1 MDKLKV
7 RPLPVVFLALLM
19 ILFSQQLFS
28 QIRGKITD
36 VNGAPLPGVTIAEK
50 GTSNGTITGN
60 DGNYQIGLTTG
71 TSAVL
76 VYSFIG
82 FEKQE
87 IQVTNNSTVN
97 VTLKES
103 TTALDEVVIVGYG
116 EQKKATVT
124 GAITTVTADELIKSP
139 TGSIT
144 TAMAGRLPGLITMQ
158 RSGQPGAESPT
169 LRIRGVST
177 LNGADPLVIVDGIE
191 RASGYVPAGESS
203 ASGGVSGYEQINPND
218 IESISILKDA
228 SATAVYGVRGANGVI
243 IITTKKGITGKPKI
257 DVSGNY
263 GMSTP
268 IRLRNN
274 VSSYDWGVYAN
285 EGNAND
291 GVAPAMNIEKLQN
304 YLSGENPIL
313 YPSLNYVD
321 YILNDWAPRQ
331 NYNVS
336 MNGGTSSVRYF
347 VSTGYLNEEGLVKDV
362 GYGFDPNYHYNRLNL
377 RSNIDIDFTNTLTGS
392 VNIDSR
398 IENRGGPN
406 APYDAAFFWKMSQAQ
421 PFLSPGFVDGKYIST
436 TTMSEAPIMQ
446 WILGGGNYRSLQT
459 TVNTVFSLKQKLDFI
474 TPGLFTQGKFSYDS
488 WYVEKY
494 TRTKTYATYT
504 PIDLGG
510 TIYFKRS
517 GSESQLSY
525 NLDANNQSNKMR
537 KNYLELSVNYA
548 RSFGGHTLTALALYN
563 QSKSFFT
570 ESQNRDIPRSYLGFV
585 SRVTYSYLN
594 KYLAEFNFGLN
605 GSENF
610 PRGDGK
616 RFGKFP
622 AFSVGWVASDEAFME
637 PVSFVDHLKFR
648 ASYGMVG
655 NDRIGGQRFLYVSGS
670 FVNVPG
676 AHTVYYGLP
685 TSTSSYLGLQEGRMA
700 NENITWEVAEKINL
714 GIDSKL
720 FKDQLSFN
728 IDVFKENRSN
738 ILTFMATIPWMMMP
752 NMQYGGTGWA
762 TGNIAPPANY
772 AKVENKGYEIELGW
786 DSKIGKVGYFING
799 SLTHAE
805 NKRTRISEAT
815 QYYPWL
821 YGQGQSI
828 GQYYGFVA
836 EGYYDSFGEI
846 HDINNPFSTYGKN
859 LIPGDIKYKDI
870 NGDMKID
877 ANDVVPIGYSNTPL
891 KTASLNLGFDYAGF
905 DFSVL
910 FQGAMQVSYHPAD
923 EAQIQFYGG
932 NNAFDW
938 VENRWTPESR
948 DKATYPVLHQL
959 AYNYSSSHTF
969 RTSSYWLKDA
979 SYVRLKNMEL
989 GYILPK
995 SFTQKISIS
1004 NARVYLNGQNLFTLD
1019 KLKYWDPES
1028 IQSRLVLHP
1037 IMKIYNVG
1045 ISMTF

>member
-1 MDKLKV
+1 MKRQKV
-7 RPLPVVFLALLM
+7 KFWQKMLLFGALL
-19 ILFSQQLFS
+19 LFSHQMFS
-28 QIRGKITD
+28 QVRGKVSDASGI
-36 VNGAPLPGVTIAEK
+36 PIPGVTIIEK
-50 GTSNGTITGN
+50 GTNNGVISDSGGRYEIRVSNQQTAILIFSFVGLEVQEVAVTGK
-60 DGNYQIGLTTG
+60 T
-71 TSAVL
+71 
-76 VYSFIG
+76 
-82 FEKQE
+82 
-87 IQVTNNSTVN
+87 TVN

-103 TTALDEVVIVGYG
+103 TTAIDEVVVVGYG
-116 EQKKATVT
+116 EQKKGTVT
-124 GAITTVTADELIKSP
+124 GAITTVTADELVKSP

-158 RSGQPGAESPT
+158 RSGLPGAESPT
-169 LRIRGVST
+169 LRIRGVGT

-228 SATAVYGVRGANGVI
+228 SSTAVYGVRGANGVI

-257 DVSGNY
+257 DVTGNY

-274 VSSYDWGVYAN
+274 VSSYDWGFYAN

-291 GVAPAMNIEKLQN
+291 GIAPAMSNEKLQN
-304 YLSGENPIL
+304 YLSGDNPIL

-321 YILNDWAPRQ
+321 YILKDWAPRQ
-331 NYNVS
+331 NYNIS

-347 VSTGYLNEEGLVKDV
+347 VSAGYLNEEGLVKNLDF
-362 GYGFDPNYHYNRLNL
+362 GFDPNHHYNRLNL
-377 RSNIDIDFTNTLTGS
+377 RSNIDIDFTNTLTGT

-406 APYDAAFFWKMSQAQ
+406 APDDAGFFWKMSQAQ

-459 TVNTVFSLKQKLDFI
+459 TMNTVFSLKQKLDFI
-474 TPGLFTQGKFSYDS
+474 TPGLFAQGKFSYDS

-504 PIDLGG
+504 PIDVAG
-510 TIYFKRS
+510 TIYYKRS
-517 GSESQLSY
+517 GSDNQLNY
-525 NLDANNQSNKMR
+525 NLDTNNQSNKMR
-537 KNYLELSVNYA
+537 KNYLELSLNYA
-548 RSFGGHTLTALALYN
+548 RSFGGHSLTALALYN

-610 PRGDGK
+610 PKGDGK

-622 AFSVGWVASDEAFME
+622 AFSIGWVASDEAFLQS
-637 PVSFVDHLKFR
+637 VSMLDHLKFR

-655 NDRIGGQRFLYVSGS
+655 NDRIGGDRFLYVSGS
-670 FVNVPG
+670 FVNIPG
-676 AHTVYYGLP
+676 SYTVYQGLP

-700 NENITWEVAEKINL
+700 NEDITWEVAKKINL

-720 FKDQLSFN
+720 FNDQLSFN

-738 ILTFMATIPWMMMP
+738 ILTYMATIPWMMMP
-752 NMQYGGTGWA
+752 NMQYGGTSWA
-762 TGNIAPPANY
+762 SGNVAPPANY

-786 DSKIGKVGYFING
+786 DSKIGKVGYFIQA

-828 GQYYGFVA
+828 GQYYGLVA
-836 EGYYDSFGEI
+836 DGYYDSFSEI
-846 HDINNPFSTYGKN
+846 HDINNPFSSFGKN

-877 ANDVVPIGYSNTPL
+877 AKDVVPIGYSNTPR

-948 DKATYPVLHQL
+948 DEATYPVLHQL
-959 AYNYSSSHTF
+959 AYNYGSSHDF

-979 SYVRLKNMEL
+979 SYVRLKNLEL

-995 SFTQKISIS
+995 GFTKKISIS

-1028 IQSRLVLHP
+1028 VQSRLVLHP
-1037 IMKIYNVG
+1037 IMKTYNVG

>member
-1 MDKLKV
+1 MKRQKV
-7 RPLPVVFLALLM
+7 KFWQKMLLFGALL
-19 ILFSQQLFS
+19 LFSHQMFS
-28 QIRGKITD
+28 QVKGKVSDASGISI
-36 VNGAPLPGVTIAEK
+36 PGVTVIEK
-50 GTSNGTITGN
+50 GTNNGVISDSDGKYEIRVSNQQTAILVFSFVGLEAQEVAVAGKTTI
-60 DGNYQIGLTTG
+60 D
-71 TSAVL
+71 
-76 VYSFIG
+76 
-82 FEKQE
+82 
-87 IQVTNNSTVN
+87 

-103 TTALDEVVIVGYG
+103 TTAIDEVVIVGYG
-116 EQKKATVT
+116 EQKKGTVT
-124 GAITTVTADELIKSP
+124 GAITTVSADELVKSP

-158 RSGQPGAESPT
+158 RSGLPGAESPT
-169 LRIRGVST
+169 LRIRGVGT

-257 DVSGNY
+257 DVSGNF

-274 VSSYDWGVYAN
+274 VSSYDWGFYAN

-291 GVAPAMNIEKLQN
+291 GVAPAMSNEKLKN
-304 YLSGENPIL
+304 YLSGDNPIL

-331 NYNVS
+331 NYNIS
-336 MNGGTSSVRYF
+336 MNGGTSNVRYF
-347 VSTGYLNEEGLVKDV
+347 VSAGYLNEEGLVKNLDF
-362 GYGFDPNYHYNRLNL
+362 GFDPNHHYNRLNL

-436 TTMSEAPIMQ
+436 TTMSETPIMQ

-459 TVNTVFSLKQKLDFI
+459 TMNSVFSLKQKLDFI
-474 TPGLFTQGKFSYDS
+474 TPGLFVQGKFSYDS

-504 PIDLGG
+504 PIDVDG

-517 GSESQLSY
+517 GSDSQLNY
-525 NLDANNQSNKMR
+525 NLDGNNQSNKMR

-548 RSFGGHTLTALALYN
+548 RSFGGHSLTALALYN

-570 ESQNRDIPRSYLGFV
+570 EGQNRDIPRSYLGFV

-610 PRGDGK
+610 PKGDGK

-622 AFSVGWVASDEAFME
+622 AFSIGWVASDEAFLQS
-637 PVSFVDHLKFR
+637 VSIIDHLKFR

-655 NDRIGGQRFLYVSGS
+655 NDRIGGERFLYVSGS
-670 FVNVPG
+670 FVNIPG
-676 AHTVYYGLP
+676 SYTVYQGLP

-700 NENITWEVAEKINL
+700 NEDITWEVAEKINL

-720 FKDQLSFN
+720 LNDRLTFN
-728 IDVFKENRSN
+728 VDLFKENRSN
-738 ILTFMATIPWMMMP
+738 ILTYMATIPWMMMP
-752 NMQYGGTGWA
+752 NMQYGGTSWA
-762 TGNIAPPANY
+762 SGNVAPPANY

-786 DSKIGKVGYFING
+786 DSKIGKVGYFIQA

-828 GQYYGFVA
+828 GQYYGLVA
-836 EGYYDSFGEI
+836 DGYYDSFSEI
-846 HDINNPFSTYGKN
+846 HDVNNPFSSFGKN
-859 LIPGDIKYKDI
+859 SIPGDIKYKDI

-948 DKATYPVLHQL
+948 DEATYPVLHQL
-959 AYNYSSSHTF
+959 AYNYSSSHSF

-979 SYVRLKNMEL
+979 SYVRLKNLEL

-995 SFTQKISIS
+995 SFTKRISIS

-1037 IMKIYNVG
+1037 IMKTYNVG
-1045 ISMTF
+1045 ISLTF